1 MRNELRPELSALPKW
16 MRGLKVEERGYP
28 VPWFVAWLDEN
39 DEPVRRGEG
48 TPDFRV
54 IYPGA
59 TEDAVKHRRCWV
71 CGGPLGRYEAFVL
84 GPMCAVNRT
93 SAEPPSHRD
102 CAIWSAR
109 NCPFLSRPHARRREN
124 NMPVESEKHVPGI
137 MLRRNPGVALVWI
150 TEHGRW
156 RRRRVPNGLLFE
168 IGEPTE
174 TLWFAEGREATRE
187 EVDASIE
194 SGLPSLRELAEQE
207 GEGALLELAACVERA
222 KPFLPEPAVSVGG

>member
-1 MRNELRPELSALPKW
+1 
-16 MRGLKVEERGYP
+16 
-28 VPWFVAWLDEN
+28 
-39 DEPVRRGEG
+39 
-48 TPDFRV
+48 
-54 IYPGA
+54 
-59 TEDAVKHRRCWV
+59 V

-124 NMPVESEKHVPGI
+124 NMPVEPEKHVPGI
-137 MLRRNPGVALVWI
+137 MLKRNPGVALVWI

-168 IGEPTE
+168 IGEPVE
-174 TLWFAEGREATRE
+174 TLWYAEGREATRE
-187 EVDASIE
+187 EVDASID
-194 SGLPSLRELAEQE
+194 SGLPALREIAEQE